1 MQNNDQK
8 DQLTTLLYKH
18 WKLRCDVVGKQS
30 VEDLATAI
38 QEGHSPDDI
47 FKRIEGGRDFDITFT
62 LKVLVEAATLVKVS
76 IEIYKALH
84 STLGRKPT
92 SSELENEVKAAGVL
106 DRVTQAAVKDK
117 LPTVVEDL
125 VSS

>member
-1 MQNNDQK
+1 MQNDDQR

-18 WKLRCDVVGKQS
+18 WKVRCDVVGKQS

-38 QEGHSPDDI
+38 QEGHPPDTI
-47 FKRIEGGRDFDITFT
+47 FKRIEGGRDFDMAFT
-62 LKVLVEAATLVKVS
+62 LQVLVQAATLVKAS
-76 IEIYKALH
+76 IDIYKALH
-84 STLGRKPT
+84 SKLGRKPT

-106 DRVTQAAVKDK
+106 DSVSQETVKDK

>member
-18 WKLRCDVVGKQS
+18 WKLRCDVVGKQT

-47 FKRIEGGRDFDITFT
+47 FKKIEGGRDFDMAFT
-62 LKVLVEAATLVKVS
+62 LQVLVQAATLVKAS
-76 IEIYKALH
+76 IEIYNALR
-84 STLGRKPT
+84 SRFGRKPT
-92 SSELENEVKAAGVL
+92 SSEVENEVKAAGVL

-125 VSS
+125 VTS